1 MAVDL
6 NAVRGR
12 DRGVRFSRAK
22 GWFLIFCLFVPL
34 ATVPGCSYLRD
45 QKTLSE
51 PKDFGKD
58 LAPGQAI
65 PLGPKPTARTRSSFM
80 AQGLK
85 SMAATAHPM
94 ATDAAYRVLRLG
106 GHSVDAAV
114 AASFVISVV
123 RPQSTGIGGGGFLL
137 YHDSKTKA
145 NRAYDFRERAPRKAT
160 ATLFVDPQGRDL
172 PITYRGQKIS
182 DPSTTGPLAVGVP
195 GLVAGLAEVH
205 KRHGRLP
212 WAQLL
217 EPAIRAADDGF
228 PVYQG
233 LAQALKEREE
243 ILRRFPNTAKIF
255 FPKGKLLQEGD
266 LLVQKDLAATL
277 KLIAKEGP
285 SAFYRGV
292 IAQKIV
298 KEMSYGS
305 GLIDL
310 DDLSRYQVI
319 ERKPVE
325 GVFRGSKILSMP
337 PPSSGGVHVIQ
348 ILNMLEASLPE
359 SEGAQARLPRPG
371 TVAYVHLM
379 TEVMKRAFADRAEF
393 LGDPD
398 HVKVPVTELLSK
410 SYARKLVG
418 SIEADQATPSQQ
430 IIHGPALWSESPS
443 TTHLS
448 IIDSE
453 GNGVSTTQT
462 INYTFGAS
470 IVAEGTGILLNN
482 EMDDFSR
489 KPGVPNA
496 FGLVG
501 SAANSIA
508 PGKTM
513 LSSMSPTFVF
523 DRQGELDLI
532 VGSPGGPRIITAT
545 LQTLVNRLAFGMTLA
560 DAVHH
565 SRIHHQWI
573 PDVLVY
579 ESGGFSKEVA
589 DDLRSKGHV
598 LKETKDPLGDVQ
610 AVGREAGV
618 WIGVS
623 DLRSDG
629 APRGY

>member
-1 MAVDL
+1 
-6 NAVRGR
+6 
-12 DRGVRFSRAK
+12 
-22 GWFLIFCLFVPL
+22 
-34 ATVPGCSYLRD
+34 
-45 QKTLSE
+45 
-51 PKDFGKD
+51 
-58 LAPGQAI
+58 
-65 PLGPKPTARTRSSFM
+65 
-80 AQGLK
+80 
-85 SMAATAHPM
+85 MAATAHPM

-106 GHSVDAAV
+106 GHGVDAAV

-137 YHDSKTKA
+137 YHDHKTKA
-145 NRAYDFRERAPRKAT
+145 NHAYDFRERAPRRAT
-160 ATLFVDPQGRDL
+160 ETMFVDTKGQDL
-172 PITYRGQKIS
+172 TITYRGQKIT

-205 KRHGRLP
+205 RRHGRLA

-217 EPAIRAADDGF
+217 EPAIRAAEDGF

-233 LAQALKEREE
+233 LAHALKEREV

-255 FPKGKLLQEGD
+255 FPNGKLLHEGD
-266 LLVQKDLAATL
+266 LLVQKDLATTL

-285 SAFYRGV
+285 SAFYRGEV
-292 IAQKIV
+292 AQKIV
-298 KEMSYGS
+298 KEMTHGS
-305 GLIDL
+305 GLIDQE
-310 DDLSRYQVI
+310 DLSRYQVI
-319 ERKPVE
+319 ERQPVE
-325 GVFRGSKILSMP
+325 GVFRGAKILSMP
-337 PPSSGGVHVIQ
+337 PPSSGGVHVVQ
-348 ILNMLEASLPE
+348 ILNMLEASIP
-359 SEGAQARLPRPG
+359 SEPGGAQGSLPQPG
-371 TVAYVHLM
+371 TAAYVHLM
-379 TEVMKRAFADRAEF
+379 TEIMKRAFADRAEF
-393 LGDPD
+393 LGDPNY
-398 HVKVPVTELLSK
+398 VKVPVKELLST
-410 SYARKLVG
+410 SYARKLIS
-418 SIEADQATPSQQ
+418 SIDVDKATPSRE
-430 IIHGPALWSESPS
+430 IVHGPVLWSESPS

-448 IIDSE
+448 IVDSE

-470 IVAEGTGILLNN
+470 IVAEGTGIVLNN

-496 FGLVG
+496 FGLIG

-523 DRQGELDLI
+523 DRKGELDLV
-532 VGSPGGPRIITAT
+532 VGSPGGPKIITAT
-545 LQTLVNRLAFGMTLA
+545 LQTLVNRLAFGMTLE

-579 ESGGFSKEVA
+579 ESGGLSKEVA
-589 DDLRSKGHV
+589 DDLKAKGHI

-610 AVGREAGV
+610 AVGRESGV
-618 WIGVS
+618 WTGVS
-623 DLRSDG
+623 DIRSDG